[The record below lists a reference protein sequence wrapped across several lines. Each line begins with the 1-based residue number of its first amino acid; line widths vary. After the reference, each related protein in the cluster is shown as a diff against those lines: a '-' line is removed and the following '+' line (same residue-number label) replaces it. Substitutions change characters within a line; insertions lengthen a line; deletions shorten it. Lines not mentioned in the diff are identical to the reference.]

1 MTAATNADTTAATT
15 DGSTAESVSDTI
27 TEATGPTLFERLG
40 GTYGIAGAVDILID
54 RLFANIAVNAN
65 PAVHAHHGDRANAA
79 GYKFLVTGWSIEA
92 AGGPKCYP
100 GLDMAE
106 AHETLHI
113 DEAGFN
119 AVALEIAATLSFLN
133 VPPAEH
139 EEFMDIIESHRTQVI
154 SSDATAPAPV

>member
-1 MTAATNADTTAATT
+1 MTADTRADTSA
-15 DGSTAESVSDTI
+15 GSTAESTADTI
-27 TEATGPTLFERLG
+27 AEGSGPTLFERLG
-40 GTYGIAGAVDILID
+40 GTYGIAGAVDILVD

-65 PAVHAHHGDRANAA
+65 PAVHAHHGDAANAA

-100 GLDMAE
+100 GLDMTK

-113 DEAGFN
+113 DEAGFD
-119 AVALEIAATLSFLN
+119 AVAMEIAATLSFLN

-139 EEFMDIIESHRTQVI
+139 KEFMDIIESYRSQVI
-154 SSDATAPAPV
+154 SSDTAVPASA